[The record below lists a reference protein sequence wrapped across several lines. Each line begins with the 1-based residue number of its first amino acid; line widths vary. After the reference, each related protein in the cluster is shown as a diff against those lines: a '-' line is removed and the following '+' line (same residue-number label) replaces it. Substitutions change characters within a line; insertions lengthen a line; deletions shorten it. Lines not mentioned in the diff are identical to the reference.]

1 MDLLSQLN
9 PSQAQAVQAI
19 EGPVLVL
26 AGPGSGKTRVLT
38 HRIAYLV
45 KQCQMDPYNLMAVT
59 FTNKAAREMRER
71 LAKLIGQTNL
81 DRLTVGT
88 FHAIC
93 ARILRREAQAIG
105 MRTDFVIY
113 DRDDQ
118 LSLLKSALR
127 ELNLDEKMYR
137 PPAIQAAISRAKRS
151 LLAPGEY
158 NPPTYWDEVVSRVY
172 ERYQKLLQQN
182 SAVDFDDLMMLTTRM
197 FEQHKQILHKYQQRY
212 IQVLVDEFQD
222 TDSAQYMLVRQ
233 LTAVRKNLFVVG
245 DEDQSIYGW
254 RGADYR
260 NIQRF
265 RQDFPAAQVILL
277 EQNYRSTQNILDA
290 ARHVIALNRQRTDKR
305 LWTQNDSGMPVT
317 VYEAYD
323 EQEEAEY
330 VVREIESLARLK
342 TCRYRDCAVMYRT
355 NAQSRVIE
363 DAFVRHGLPY
373 KLVGA
378 TRFYERREIKDVLA
392 YMRLAHN
399 PHDDVSLQRV
409 LNVPPRGIGQ
419 RTQETLQQFASQHSL
434 PLYAA
439 MQLLQAAQVARP
451 GAKQGED
458 EEDRGDPQPSPPV
471 DGRAAKALLS
481 LLAMLDKLLTA
492 REKSDPVQL
501 IDLLLTESG
510 YKDLILDGTDEGQE
524 RWENVQELRTV
535 ASKYKDQPPE
545 EGLTAFLEDV
555 ALVSDVDNLTEEG
568 DAPTLLT
575 LHMAKGLEYS
585 TVFMVGLEEGILPHN
600 RSLEEPD
607 EMEEERRLCYVG
619 MTRAKQRLYL
629 IHTFRRARFGNQGP
643 SEPSRFLGDI
653 PARLVKGRE
662 VRAPTRI
669 QGENRAA
676 RPAAG
681 GSAAGSFQPG
691 DRVRHPQFGEGTVVS
706 SQRRSGDEEVTVVF
720 VGKVGIKRLLAGVA
734 GLKRIGR
741 PS

>member
-392 YMRLAHN
+392 YLRLTHN

-545 EGLTAFLEDV
+545 EG
-555 ALVSDVDNLTEEG
+555 
-568 DAPTLLT
+568 
-575 LHMAKGLEYS
+575 
-585 TVFMVGLEEGILPHN
+585 
-600 RSLEEPD
+600 
-607 EMEEERRLCYVG
+607 
-619 MTRAKQRLYL
+619 
-629 IHTFRRARFGNQGP
+629 
-643 SEPSRFLGDI
+643 
-653 PARLVKGRE
+653 
-662 VRAPTRI
+662 
-669 QGENRAA
+669 
-676 RPAAG
+676 
-681 GSAAGSFQPG
+681 
-691 DRVRHPQFGEGTVVS
+691 
-706 SQRRSGDEEVTVVF
+706 
-720 VGKVGIKRLLAGVA
+720 
-734 GLKRIGR
+734 
-741 PS
+741 